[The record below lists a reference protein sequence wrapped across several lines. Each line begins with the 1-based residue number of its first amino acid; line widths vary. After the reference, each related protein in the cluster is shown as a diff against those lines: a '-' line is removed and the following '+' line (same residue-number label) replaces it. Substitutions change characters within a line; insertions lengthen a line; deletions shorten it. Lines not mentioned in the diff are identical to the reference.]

1 MLLYFRFTNSIV
13 YSALNLTVT
22 YLSGDRYLNFFLLNI
37 AELPA
42 ILTFHILLNR
52 YVKGSY
58 SLFHIL

>member
-22 YLSGDRYLNFFLLNI
+22 YLSGDRYLNFFLLSI

-52 YVKGSY
+52 YV
-58 SLFHIL
+58 